1 MTELR
6 ERVDLSRVEMMRG
19 YAETYS
25 CRRISLLSYFGEY
38 LDNPCG
44 NCDRCLA
51 AERLDDVST
60 ERPAYR
66 VGTAVRHSQWGPGMV
81 IGGDRERVTV
91 LFDDFGYRTLSL
103 DAVRDK
109 GLLEV
114 AETDPA
120 AS

>member
-1 MTELR
+1 
-6 ERVDLSRVEMMRG
+6 
-19 YAETYS
+19 
-25 CRRISLLSYFGEY
+25 
-38 LDNPCG
+38 
-44 NCDRCLA
+44 
-51 AERLDDVST
+51 
-60 ERPAYR
+60 
-66 VGTAVRHSQWGPGMV
+66 MV

-120 AS
+120 AG